1 LAEPLVI
8 ARITISRWRSA
19 AKWVRSPSTDR
30 MATRLVS
37 MDTFVLS
44 CPRCKKTFSSDSA
57 DHLADTLLAHLKAEH
72 GHAPPREHV
81 LARIERHNPS
91 T

>member
-1 LAEPLVI
+1 M
-8 ARITISRWRSA
+8 
-19 AKWVRSPSTDR
+19 RSPSTDR

-37 MDTFVLS
+37 MDAFALS
-44 CPRCKKTFSSDSA
+44 CPRCKKTFSSDNA